1 MLSNLNNNIKNIT
14 KPAMAIIHLSIKTD
28 APNPTNLLRLMR
40 RSATKEY
47 IVSVLCIQQN
57 WKTVDNA
64 NINNVGNNEHP
75 AIVLEKANGI
85 FNTAHIM

>member
-1 MLSNLNNNIKNIT
+1 MLSNLNNNIKNIIR
-14 KPAMAIIHLSIKTD
+14 PAMAIIHLSIKTD
-28 APNPTNLLRLMR
+28 APNPINLLRLMST
-40 RSATKEY
+40 SATKEY

-75 AIVLEKANGI
+75 AIVLEKANGM
-85 FNTAHIM
+85 FKTAHII